1 MKASSISK
9 LRRFDDIC
17 KEKMHGSKSM
27 DTKSS
32 SCLVPNPWTPRLLV
46 VLLSTISMG
55 AKSPLLLGN
64 RCQVFTF
71 YAQLQN
77 PWTPRLLT
85 FCSAP
90 LVGTKSPTTWP
101 GDLTPPFCS
110 YSQPS
115 KCIYHS
121 SRQSNL
127 PRDYFLP
134 WHSPGSRQ
142 SCAHIAALVDS
153 HTVSCSVVNHH
164 HTLNSFVPLFVRGF
178 LLDAIGF

>member
-1 MKASSISK
+1 
-9 LRRFDDIC
+9 
-17 KEKMHGSKSM
+17 
-27 DTKSS
+27 
-32 SCLVPNPWTPRLLV
+32 
-46 VLLSTISMG
+46 MG

-101 GDLTPPFCS
+101 WDLPHPFCS

-164 HTLNSFVPLFVRGF
+164 HPLNSFVPLFGKGF
-178 LLDAIGF
+178 CLTPSASDSTPTYGLTSPHHCREWPSICCTDISSMPSTLLDQVTLPSIWDSFW